1 MSYICIFSIEHRGV
15 PNLPFIAL
23 LLLKRITFSYVYKCW
38 PKTNSKYFSSKDG
51 LIQDQQRIASQ
62 ALHPWWVEVHPCTSP
77 SRQEKKT
84 FYGEGKE
91 GEKAGINKEFVAFHW
106 LSPCQERSPC
116 WAALS
121 LQGVRAPPSGLST
134 LIEISFYYLFLTVI
148 FMISFNPIRWSCV
161 YFCFTGDKTENKC

>member
-1 MSYICIFSIEHRGV
+1 MSPVSLLRGECMSSFCILSIKYWGIL
-15 PNLPFIAL
+15 NLTFIAL

-106 LSPCQERSPC
+106 LSPCQERRGVFLFPVELC
-116 WAALS
+116 YCHTVWELPALVS
-121 LQGVRAPPSGLST
+121 QL
-134 LIEISFYYLFLTVI
+134 YL
-148 FMISFNPIRWSCV
+148 
-161 YFCFTGDKTENKC
+161 TEVSAY